1 MAKIEAYIKTLA
13 ILIGVITLSAP
24 ILSVVQQSRRPK
36 GISSGKAA
44 SSRNW
49 PGVLLITVVFV
60 VIGFV
65 LWRPFPF
72 RLTKQQGE
80 FLSAIGAIIYFP
92 GVSLY
97 LWGLVTLRSQ
107 FGVSGLFGAELYKEH
122 ELIMNG
128 PFAIIRH
135 PMYVGVLLAALG
147 ALLVF
152 RTWAMMVFMP
162 MSLVVVARAER
173 EEKLLEQ
180 EFGDEWRV
188 YASKVPKWL
197 PKL

>member
-1 MAKIEAYIKTLA
+1 
-13 ILIGVITLSAP
+13 
-24 ILSVVQQSRRPK
+24 
-36 GISSGKAA
+36 
-44 SSRNW
+44 
-49 PGVLLITVVFV
+49 